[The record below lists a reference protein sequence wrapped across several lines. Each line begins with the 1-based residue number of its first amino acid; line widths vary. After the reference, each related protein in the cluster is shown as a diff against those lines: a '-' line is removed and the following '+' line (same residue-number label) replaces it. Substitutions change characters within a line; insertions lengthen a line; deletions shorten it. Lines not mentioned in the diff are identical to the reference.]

1 MTVSFYPKWVAL
13 HWHCLD
19 VVQRGYCLGRI
30 LAGVLMVGSVMVAAV
45 MSNGFAGD
53 AMLIPGSIY
62 VTFFGFVTFRGP
74 ARCWGPAN
82 LSDHC
87 TVRAP

>member
-1 MTVSFYPKWVAL
+1 MTVSFYPKWVAT

-30 LAGVLMVGSVMVAAV
+30 LASVVAVGAL
-45 MSNGFAGD
+45 MSNGYVGD
-53 AMLIPGSIY
+53 AIYIPGSIY
-62 VTFFGFVTFRGP
+62 VTFVGFVTFRGP

-82 LSDHC
+82 RSDHC
-87 TVRAP
+87 AVRAP